1 MLTDI
6 RCIFWKSLN
15 RIARWL
21 NLFWAF
27 NCSVGI
33 KQLNMSRLANPGR
46 WTGRNCEMDSAQLL
60 LGPDFL
66 KDRYTLLGTSLA
78 DSPHYALVKTIAE
91 GGCIE
96 DTDYFHRFRSATLD
110 WRLWQ
115 FSRCNSS
122 RFVKSF
128 EKSKS
133 DILNDKYAPVIIY
146 KVGKKNYVFDGKHR
160 AAMCLLYGRQVKC
173 IEVDNSVAYRGVFHF
188 LFEMT
193 VKGGK
198 YLKHQHFLNEAI
210 KQ

>member
-6 RCIFWKSLN
+6 RCIFWKFLN
-15 RIARWL
+15 KVARWL
-21 NLFWAF
+21 NLFWVF
-27 NCSVGI
+27 DSSVGI
-33 KQLNMSRLANPGR
+33 KQLNMSRLVNPGK
-46 WTGRNCEMDSAQLL
+46 WAGRNCEMDSSQLL

-66 KDRYTLLGTSLA
+66 KDKYTLLGTSLA

-122 RFVKSF
+122 KFVKSF

-133 DILNDKYAPVIIY
+133 DILDDKYAPVIIY
-146 KVGKKNYVFDGKHR
+146 KVGDKKYVFDGKHR
-160 AAMCLLYGRQVKC
+160 AAMCLLYGHQVKC

-193 VKGGK
+193 IKGGK